1 MWEFFSDDTVN
12 LHSLKKVQD
21 NNMKKAQVKLQPL
34 SLKNKLL
41 EAGKSFWKKKI
52 NQDNLSLSYD
62 FPRPLL

>member
-41 EAGKSFWKKKI
+41 EAGKSFWKKK
-52 NQDNLSLSYD
+52 NKPGQLVPFL
-62 FPRPLL
+62 